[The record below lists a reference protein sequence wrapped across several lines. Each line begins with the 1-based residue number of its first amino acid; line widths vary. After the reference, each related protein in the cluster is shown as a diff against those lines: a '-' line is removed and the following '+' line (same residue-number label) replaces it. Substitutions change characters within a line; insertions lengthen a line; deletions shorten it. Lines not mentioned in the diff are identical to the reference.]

1 MIKWEMIYTDSD
13 NDEDEFLVD
22 NLTIDMENKRY
33 ILDVGVDDCITDSV
47 DENGEPYGCSSYV
60 SKKFFNFVLQALKDA
75 NFKQAK
81 WIDFDDEE

>member
-1 MIKWEMIYTDSD
+1 MINWEMIYTEADSD
-13 NDEDEFLVD
+13 DEFLVD

-33 ILDVGVDDCITDSV
+33 ILDISVDGCITDSI

-60 SKKFFNFVLQALKDA
+60 SKKLFNFVLQALKDA

-81 WIDFDDEE
+81 WVDFDDEE